1 MAVDMQSLFNR
12 MLDSYYDSRT
22 SQAFAGNATG
32 ELFRKKAPAILEKV
46 PTFDGDTYLIKGSI
60 GQGNWATVP
69 WICVFDKRIT
79 MTAQHGVYI
88 VYLLS
93 EKGDKLY
100 LTFNQGCT
108 KYIAELGKKKAIQK
122 MQEIAKDIRSKMKA
136 DRFIAKNDF
145 VLGNEYYEQ
154 GSIFY
159 KEYAKENVPAN
170 DELIADF
177 KEMLK
182 IYQQYYNMTATDQ
195 ASPIEEI
202 PEKEEPPMIIEE
214 YIVSDELTR
223 IAEYIATKGFSY
235 EGNLIANFYLSLK
248 AKPFVLLAGTSGTGK
263 TKLVKLFAE
272 ALGANTANGRLKLVP
287 VHPDWSDSTDL
298 FGHVDLNGHYVPG
311 VLTDF
316 IKAAMAEQDKP
327 YFLCLDEMNLA
338 RVEYYFC
345 DILSVI
351 ETRRTEG
358 GKIITDPLIATEV
371 FGRDETAKTKYG
383 NLYLPENLYI
393 VGTVNMDETTFP
405 FSKKV
410 LDRANTIE
418 FSYVNLDTINPI
430 GNAKTA
436 ILDNRFLQSEYLLLG
451 ECTEYEDI
459 IFSTVSI
466 LKQINETLKV
476 ANAQVGYRVR
486 DEICYYLVYNAK
498 YSLIDH
504 HDALDLSILQ
514 KILPRIQGS
523 SSSIKTML
531 IELFKICIGN
541 ADELYQAADNA
552 ASDSMFD
559 YLNRQESV
567 PYRKSAEKVAFMTR
581 RFEEDGYTS
590 YWL

>member
-1 MAVDMQSLFNR
+1 MKKEFFEYIGTEDSLASYSRSYKLIFLKSLLATMDATGKAGTFQVVEQFKSFYITRKKSGKSPDANVDTRIENIEHSSNASILSVILDNPYKAIAGKGFVKQREFDGLNYFVLSPDLVSELTQEDIAKLNNIIDKKIQLYFSRIDGDTMAVDMQSLFNR

-46 PTFDGDTYLIKGSI
+46 PTFDGDTYLIKGSV

-69 WICVFDKRIT
+69 WICIFDKRIT
-79 MTAQHGVYI
+79 TTAQHGVYI

-108 KYIAELGKKKAIQK
+108 KHIEELGKKKAIQK
-122 MQEIAKDIRSKMKA
+122 MQEIANDIRSKIKT
-136 DRFIAKNDF
+136 DRFIARNDF

-159 KEYAKENVPAN
+159 KEYAKGNVPSN

-177 KEMLK
+177 EEMLK
-182 IYQQYYNMTATDQ
+182 IYQQYYTIMTADKT
-195 ASPIEEI
+195 SSIEEA
-202 PEKEEPPMIIEE
+202 PREDQSLEIIES

-223 IAEYIATKGFSY
+223 IAEYIASKGFSY
-235 EGNLIANFYLSLK
+235 EGKLIENFYLSLK
-248 AKPFVLLAGTSGTGK
+248 AKPFVILAGTSGTGK

-272 ALGANTANGRLKLVP
+272 AIGANTANGRLKLVP

-311 VLTDF
+311 ILTNF
-316 IKAAMAEQDKP
+316 IKAAMADHDKP

-351 ETRRTEG
+351 ETRRIESE
-358 GKIITDPLIATEV
+358 KIMTDPLIAAEV
-371 FGRDETAKTKYG
+371 FGRDEAAKTTYG

-405 FSKKV
+405 FSKRY
-410 LDRANTIE
+410 LIA
-418 FSYVNLDTINPI
+418 PI
-430 GNAKTA
+430 RSN
-436 ILDNRFLQSEYLLLG
+436 F
-451 ECTEYEDI
+451 
-459 IFSTVSI
+459 
-466 LKQINETLKV
+466 
-476 ANAQVGYRVR
+476 
-486 DEICYYLVYNAK
+486 
-498 YSLIDH
+498 H
-504 HDALDLSILQ
+504 
-514 KILPRIQGS
+514 
-523 SSSIKTML
+523 M
-531 IELFKICIGN
+531 
-541 ADELYQAADNA
+541 
-552 ASDSMFD
+552 
-559 YLNRQESV
+559 
-567 PYRKSAEKVAFMTR
+567 
-581 RFEEDGYTS
+581 
-590 YWL
+590 